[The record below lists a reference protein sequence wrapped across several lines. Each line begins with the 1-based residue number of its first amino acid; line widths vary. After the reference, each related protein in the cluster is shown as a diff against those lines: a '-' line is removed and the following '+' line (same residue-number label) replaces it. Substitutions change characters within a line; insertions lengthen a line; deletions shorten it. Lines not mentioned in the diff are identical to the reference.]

1 MRQPS
6 KGSTRR
12 SPRTSYYSVTR
23 TFSLSSSLSPPY
35 HRRTRPPFPSLT
47 IFVSLFLW
55 RRRVPFSLADLAFR
69 RRPFRFFLAS
79 ASRTRYGK
87 RANSPF
93 VYPASD
99 NDRVS
104 ASICPLT
111 VLVEIAV
118 RTPLSFVAVRAI
130 SSPSCRVSRREELND
145 GTRNAA
151 DARRLRQRE
160 DARTFGPEASALPG
174 VLVQANCR
182 HRTSSPANFIRSSS
196 NETANYP
203 ITAARPTAFHRHH

>member
-6 KGSTRR
+6 KGSTSFAPYFVLLRN
-12 SPRTSYYSVTR
+12 PY
-23 TFSLSSSLSPPY
+23 FLSLFLPLTPIPPPPPP
-35 HRRTRPPFPSLT
+35 PPFPSLT

-55 RRRVPFSLADLAFR
+55 RRGVPFSLADLAFR

-87 RANSPF
+87 RADSPF

-99 NDRVS
+99 NNRVS
-104 ASICPLT
+104 ASIRLLLFSSRSPYD
-111 VLVEIAV
+111 
-118 RTPLSFVAVRAI
+118 RDSR
-130 SSPSCRVSRREELND
+130 SPSFALFLRRRAAYRDERSSLND
-145 GTRNAA
+145 ETRNAA
-151 DARRLRQRE
+151 DARWLRRRE
-160 DARTFGPEASALPG
+160 NARTFGPEASAL
-174 VLVQANCR
+174 LEQANCR
-182 HRTSSPANFIRSSS
+182 HRTSSPANFIRSTS

>member
-6 KGSTRR
+6 KGSTSFAPYFVLLRN
-12 SPRTSYYSVTR
+12 PY
-23 TFSLSSSLSPPY
+23 FLSLFFPLTPIPPP
-35 HRRTRPPFPSLT
+35 HPPPPPFPSLT

-87 RANSPF
+87 RADSPF

-111 VLVEIAV
+111 VLFL
-118 RTPLSFVAVRAI
+118 RRRAAYRDER
-130 SSPSCRVSRREELND
+130 SLTTGH
-145 GTRNAA
+145 GTRQTRAGSVS
-151 DARRLRQRE
+151 E
-160 DARTFGPEASALPG
+160 RTRGRSGRKRALC
-174 VLVQANCR
+174 QAC
-182 HRTSSPANFIRSSS
+182 
-196 NETANYP
+196 
-203 ITAARPTAFHRHH
+203 